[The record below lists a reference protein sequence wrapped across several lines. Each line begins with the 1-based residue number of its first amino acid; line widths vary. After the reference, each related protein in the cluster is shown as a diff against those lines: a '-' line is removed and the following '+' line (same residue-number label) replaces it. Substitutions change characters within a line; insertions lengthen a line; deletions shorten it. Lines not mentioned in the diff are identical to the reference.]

1 MRIVS
6 QVLEELVNTKST
18 PSAFEGGL
26 APTSKFHGLRAPTI
40 AIQDYLLRI
49 SKFSGCSDECFV
61 LALMCVLA
69 CLCARGRA
77 NARLSAQL
85 H

>member
-6 QVLEELVNTKST
+6 LVLEELVNAKSNAT
-18 PSAFEGGL
+18 PVLDGGTV
-26 APTSKFHGLRAPTI
+26 PTSKFHGLRAPTI

-61 LALMCVLA
+61 LALMYVFFRCPVKW
-69 CLCARGRA
+69 CKRHVCI
-77 NARLSAQL
+77 
-85 H
+85 